1 MKRITLLFS
10 LCLISLLSAT
20 TWVVKQDGSGQ
31 FSQIQAAINAASHTD
46 SIRVYPGTYMENID
60 YGGKNIFIYSLE
72 YSSGNPAYRDS
83 TIIDGNSNGSV
94 IKCITAT
101 TNCGIYGFTLQHG
114 SGDIYLPA
122 LGQPLPTGGGLFIMN
137 GANLHITSCNIQDNK
152 AHYGGGLFIHEAV
165 AYMKDCIVTNNFAA
179 SAGGILLSIQGQVV
193 FDETSRC
200 SVYNNT
206 AAFAQDIY
214 GAGTRLDT
222 YIYLDKA
229 SVFPP
234 SDFYIYCMKSITIYY
249 GSFPVVD
256 VLQGDRIETNHDFY
270 VSTLGSDNNDGLSP
284 STPLKSIHKA
294 MQCIASDE
302 QDPKTIHLAGGTYSS
317 NDGHF
322 YPIGIKNYVSV
333 LGDSLDVPILENL
346 HYFHAI
352 SGSKF
357 GPTTFKNLVLRSGSN
372 PIMGYQISVG
382 HASYLKLE
390 NIVIE
395 PYQAV
400 RNCGMLLGSNN
411 YYPFTLVM
419 KNVQIQ
425 GQSAPRDVG
434 LNLNMVNGDVNI
446 DNLSIIDCQSTGG
459 VIDFPTPIIYSYS
472 QKFKM
477 RNSRI
482 MNTSTTYD
490 SRTISLGFWGD
501 QDARELKLDNVLVA
515 NNQTAGVTPVG
526 IAAFN
531 DNPGILNNC
540 TFANNSGGTYAV
552 QLNGNFEVNNCIF
565 DNNTPAEIRSAGSTS
580 QIQFNNNLIR
590 NYPISTSFEAYYNVH
605 FNDMIFSG
613 DPGFCS
619 SIATDP
625 LSYQLGNSSI
635 CRDMGTLDTLGLALP
650 DTDLAG
656 NPRIYGT
663 AIDLGCYEWNYP
675 VSAEDEL
682 SPSAIQLKAF
692 PNPFSEQL
700 TLLFSLKQRG
710 RFTCE
715 FYNIKGQKVRSLAE
729 APYNSGDH
737 MLIWDGRDNS
747 GNRLSS
753 GIYFM
758 QMHLDGE
765 LIATRKMIL
774 TK

>member
-122 LGQPLPTGGGLFIMN
+122 LAQPMPTGGGLFIMN

-270 VSTLGSDNNDGLSP
+270 VSTLGSDTNDGLSP

-294 MQCIASDE
+294 
-302 QDPKTIHLAGGTYSS
+302 K
-317 NDGHF
+317 
-322 YPIGIKNYVSV
+322 IGRAHV
-333 LGDSLDVPILENL
+333 
-346 HYFHAI
+346 
-352 SGSKF
+352 
-357 GPTTFKNLVLRSGSN
+357 
-372 PIMGYQISVG
+372 
-382 HASYLKLE
+382 
-390 NIVIE
+390 
-395 PYQAV
+395 
-400 RNCGMLLGSNN
+400 
-411 YYPFTLVM
+411 
-419 KNVQIQ
+419 
-425 GQSAPRDVG
+425 
-434 LNLNMVNGDVNI
+434 
-446 DNLSIIDCQSTGG
+446 
-459 VIDFPTPIIYSYS
+459 
-472 QKFKM
+472 
-477 RNSRI
+477 
-482 MNTSTTYD
+482 
-490 SRTISLGFWGD
+490 
-501 QDARELKLDNVLVA
+501 
-515 NNQTAGVTPVG
+515 
-526 IAAFN
+526 
-531 DNPGILNNC
+531 
-540 TFANNSGGTYAV
+540 
-552 QLNGNFEVNNCIF
+552 
-565 DNNTPAEIRSAGSTS
+565 
-580 QIQFNNNLIR
+580 
-590 NYPISTSFEAYYNVH
+590 
-605 FNDMIFSG
+605 
-613 DPGFCS
+613 
-619 SIATDP
+619 
-625 LSYQLGNSSI
+625 
-635 CRDMGTLDTLGLALP
+635 
-650 DTDLAG
+650 
-656 NPRIYGT
+656 
-663 AIDLGCYEWNYP
+663 
-675 VSAEDEL
+675 
-682 SPSAIQLKAF
+682 
-692 PNPFSEQL
+692 
-700 TLLFSLKQRG
+700 
-710 RFTCE
+710 
-715 FYNIKGQKVRSLAE
+715 
-729 APYNSGDH
+729 
-737 MLIWDGRDNS
+737 
-747 GNRLSS
+747 
-753 GIYFM
+753 
-758 QMHLDGE
+758 
-765 LIATRKMIL
+765 
-774 TK
+774 